1 MEEEVAPAR
10 EPEKTVKA
18 RERARIIL
26 EVRSGKLTVTEGA
39 QLLGISRQR
48 FYEWEERALSAMAEA
63 LTDREAG
70 RPEGKAEDPEKE
82 TLKRRVVSLE
92 KEVTDLRQ
100 SATSREALGPIM
112 DWRPRPSDPEKKRQK

>member
-1 MEEEVAPAR
+1 MEEEAAPAL
-10 EPEKTVKA
+10 EPEETVKA

-92 KEVTDLRQ
+92 QEVTALRR
-100 SATSREALGPIM
+100 SATVRETLGPPV
-112 DWRPRPSDPEKKRQK
+112 DWRPKPDDPQKKRQK